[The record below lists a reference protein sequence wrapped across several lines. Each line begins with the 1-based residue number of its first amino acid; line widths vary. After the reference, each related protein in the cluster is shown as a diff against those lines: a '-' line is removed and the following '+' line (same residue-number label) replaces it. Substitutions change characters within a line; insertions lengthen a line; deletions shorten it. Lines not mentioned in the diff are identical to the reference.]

1 MADPIRFGLVGAG
14 GIARAYVD
22 ALAAMSDARLV
33 AVADL
38 RIEAATALAEAC
50 GATPFTSHH
59 ELIRRS
65 RCDAV
70 IVCTPPRFHAEVTI
84 DLLDAGIAVLCEKPL
99 SISLDAARSMIDC
112 AGRRGVL
119 LSMASKFRYVPA
131 VSAARAL
138 VLEGVIGELL
148 EVENAFSGR
157 VDMTR
162 RWNSDPWQSG
172 GGVIIDNGTHSADVV
187 RFLAGPVHSVFAAQ
201 GRRMQPSSVEDS
213 AHMILRC
220 QAGILATVD
229 LSWSAD
235 RMLDWFVRLHG
246 SEGVI
251 EIGWRE
257 SRLRRT
263 GGSWTG
269 FAGGYDKQLAF
280 SRQLSEFCRSLRGDS
295 GLLVSGEEALHA
307 VSVIQAAYLSIS
319 RGSWVG
325 IDQIEPVATTSATPV
340 RAAE

>member
-22 ALAAMSDARLV
+22 ALAAMPEGQLV

-38 RIEAATALAEAC
+38 RLEAASALAATC
-50 GATPFTSHH
+50 GAAPFASHH

-84 DLLDAGIAVLCEKPL
+84 DLLDSGIAVLCEKPL

-112 AGRRGVL
+112 AARRGVL
-119 LSMASKFRYVPA
+119 LAMASKFRYVPA

-201 GRRMQPSSVEDS
+201 GRRLQPSSVEDS
-213 AHMILRC
+213 AHMLLRC
-220 QAGILATVD
+220 DAGVLATID

-257 SRLRRT
+257 SRLRRA
-263 GGSWTG
+263 GGSWTS

-280 SRQLSEFCRSLRGDS
+280 TRQLAEFCRSLRGEP
-295 GLLVSGEEALHA
+295 GMLVSSDEALHA

-325 IDQIEPVATTSATPV
+325 LDSIEPASTPAPHPV